1 MRCINFLEKPSSG
14 SVIFDGRD
22 LGSLSEK
29 ELRQVRQQM
38 GMIFQQFNLLMQR
51 TALENVCFPLEIAGV
66 KKDEAQ
72 KRALELWR
80 SWGSRNGRMPIR
92 CSFRRSEATRGD
104 CPRAGDESEG
114 APLRRGNFGA

>member
-1 MRCINFLEKPSSG
+1 M
-14 SVIFDGRD
+14 IFDGRD

-72 KRALELWR
+72 RRALELLEIVGLSER
-80 SWGSRNGRMPIR
+80 ANAYPVQLSGGQKQRVAIARALATNPK
-92 CSFRRSEATRGD
+92 CS
-104 CPRAGDESEG
+104 
-114 APLRRGNFGA
+114 LRRGNLGA